1 MLATPV
7 PFLNRPYW
15 NLILR
20 NGKATRL
27 IGHHLTRERMKVDK
41 NGHFLAPLKIFAVF
55 DLSCQ
60 IFLPLRTT
68 NPIVMAK
75 SKDAR
80 KNVKKEA
87 VLTPKEKKAAK
98 REKKGKRK

>member
-1 MLATPV
+1 MPV
-7 PFLNRPYW
+7 PFLNIPYW

-20 NGKATRL
+20 NRKASPL

-41 NGHFLAPLKIFAVF
+41 NGHFPVPLIIFEVF
-55 DLSCQ
+55 DLYRQ

-68 NPIVMAK
+68 KPIVMAK